1 MIYHKIHLN
10 HINLQLKKLFI
21 ELDVH
26 ILKDNNIVV
35 FHYDNLKRMTN
46 IDKKL
51 KNLTYEEFQNK
62 K

>member
-51 KNLTYEEFQNK
+51 KNLTYE
-62 K
+62 